1 MPVYSAMLCFS
12 YLHKECLVSGFCAE
26 TSAIVCSFCHVFRL
40 WPTGFHA
47 SVLRHSCFASME
59 SVLYFYGVR
68 AVNSTFYSGLLKGKT
83 WKNRHF
89 PASSMLFLSF
99 SSASAAPKR
108 CRIPCGI
115 RRKTAFSR
123 CFVIRA
129 PQFSRHFTVFSTFF
143 IMFSCVLSDF
153 GVPLHSQSGRRRRL
167 P

>member
-1 MPVYSAMLCFS
+1 M
-12 YLHKECLVSGFCAE
+12 
-26 TSAIVCSFCHVFRL
+26 
-40 WPTGFHA
+40 
-47 SVLRHSCFASME
+47 VLRHSCFASME
-59 SVLYFYGVR
+59 SVLCSKGFRASVLRRSCCGSKEFMLYFYRVR

-115 RRKTAFSR
+115 WQKTLFSR
-123 CFVIRA
+123 CFVICI

-143 IMFSCVLSDF
+143 IMFSCVLFDF